1 MSRFAILLAGR
12 VDPTP
17 VLRAALS
24 GTRVVAADDGLRHAP
39 ALGVEPEL
47 WVGDFDSSPAEPP
60 AMLAGLPRETFPR
73 DKDRTDGELAI
84 DAALARG
91 ATSLL
96 LVGALGGPRSDHA
109 FAHLVLALR
118 HAASGI
124 AVECFDGSEYAWP
137 LSNVPRRFDLLPG
150 TQFSILKFSDLAGLT
165 IVGAKWPLN
174 DVSVPFHS
182 ILTQS
187 NEAAGPVTVTLREGS
202 AVLLAQADPSTR

>member
-17 VLRAALS
+17 ALRTALS
-24 GTRVVAADDGLRHAP
+24 GSRIIAADDGLRHAVP
-39 ALGVEPEL
+39 LGVAPEL
-47 WVGDFDSSPAEPP
+47 WVGDFDSSPVEPP
-60 AMLAGLPRETFPR
+60 SAFAGLARETFPA

-84 DAALARG
+84 DSALARG
-91 ATSLL
+91 ATSLI

-118 HAASGI
+118 YAAAGI
-124 AVECFDGSEYAWP
+124 AVECFDGIEHAWP
-137 LSNVPRRFDLLPG
+137 LSPTPRRFDLVSG

-165 IVGAKWPLN
+165 IAGAKWPLTE
-174 DVSVPFHS
+174 VSLPFHS

-187 NEAAGPVTVTLREGS
+187 NEAAGPITVTVRQGAAILI
-202 AVLLAQADPSTR
+202 AQADPTVR

>member
-17 VLRAALS
+17 ALRAALS
-24 GTRVVAADDGLRHAP
+24 GSRIIAADDGLRHAVS
-39 ALGVEPEL
+39 LGVTPEL
-47 WVGDFDSSPAEPP
+47 WVGDFDSSPPTPP
-60 AMLAGLPRETFPR
+60 AGFADLPRETFPA

-91 ATSLL
+91 ATSLM

-109 FAHLVLALR
+109 FAHLILALR
-118 HAASGI
+118 YAAAGV
-124 AVECFDGSEYAWP
+124 AVECYDGFEQAWP
-137 LSNVPRRFDLLPG
+137 LSPAPRRFDLLPG

-165 IVGAKWPLN
+165 IAGAKWPL
-174 DVSVPFHS
+174 DEVSVPFHS

-187 NEAAGPVTVTLREGS
+187 NEAAGPITVTVREG
-202 AVLLAQADPSTR
+202 AAILIAQADPSVR